1 MLKALLPKEEKYYD
15 DFSDIIGHVQAMAKI
30 TNDFFAA
37 ESYDPDIFL
46 KLKPIENRCDEITSR
61 VVKRLN
67 KTFITPFDREDIF
80 SLIKKLDNIGDI
92 LLGTVARVDTYSL
105 KEKVEGA
112 DKMAAIVLRQTQE
125 LETVLNGLKAK
136 EKQINEA
143 KAVRDL
149 ETEADNLYRA
159 SLKKL
164 FIDEKDAITLFKKK
178 EILDMLEK
186 ASDKCQSTANVIISL
201 IIKNS

>member
-15 DFSDIIGHVQAMAKI
+15 DFSDIISHVQAMAKI